1 MHYVTDARSL
11 NCSPFCPS
19 SSQPPRPMTSF
30 ATGDTGAVA
39 TRMTSS
45 RMIGRTAELAELE
58 PALTDAAAGR
68 RSLVFVAGE
77 SGVGKTRILD
87 EAARRAKSAGGRLLS
102 GDCVELG
109 EGELP
114 YAPIV
119 AALRPLA
126 RDGDPAL
133 DALPDSARV
142 ELTRLL
148 PGLGLP
154 SAPPVETEDV
164 GAAQSRLFEVLL
176 SLLEQLGK
184 DHAVVL

>member
-1 MHYVTDARSL
+1 MHEVTDARSL
-11 NCSPFCPS
+11 QCSPHCPS
-19 SSQPPRPMTSF
+19 SSPAPRPMTSF
-30 ATGDTGAVA
+30 ASGDTGVVAV
-39 TRMTSS
+39 RMTSS

-58 PALTDAAAGR
+58 AALSDAAAGR
-68 RSLVFVAGE
+68 PSLVFVAGE
-77 SGVGKTRILD
+77 SGVGKPRTLD
-87 EAARRAKSAGGRLLS
+87 GPARRARAAGGRLLS

-133 DALPDSARV
+133 DALPDGARA

-154 SAPPVETEDV
+154 SLPPVESEDV
-164 GAAQSRLFEVLL
+164 GAAQSRLFEALI
-176 SLLEQLGK
+176 S
-184 DHAVVL
+184 

>member
-58 PALTDAAAGR
+58 AALTDAAAGR
-68 RSLVFVAGE
+68 PSLVFVAGE

-87 EAARRAKSAGGRLLS
+87 EAARRAKSAGGPPPS
-102 GDCVELG
+102 GGFVQLG
-109 EGELP
+109 GGR
-114 YAPIV
+114 
-119 AALRPLA
+119 RPL
-126 RDGDPAL
+126 
-133 DALPDSARV
+133 
-142 ELTRLL
+142 
-148 PGLGLP
+148 
-154 SAPPVETEDV
+154 PPH
-164 GAAQSRLFEVLL
+164 AA
-176 SLLEQLGK
+176 
-184 DHAVVL
+184 

>member
-1 MHYVTDARSL
+1 MDLVTDARSPR
-11 NCSPFCPS
+11 CTRRSPPTS
-19 SSQPPRPMTSF
+19 PPQRRMTSY
-30 ATGDTGAVA
+30 ATSDTGLVA
-39 TRMTSS
+39 ARMTSS

-58 PALTDAAAGR
+58 AALTDAAAGR
-68 RSLVFVAGE
+68 PSLVFVAGE

-133 DALPDSARV
+133 DALP
-142 ELTRLL
+142 E
-148 PGLGLP
+148 
-154 SAPPVETEDV
+154 
-164 GAAQSRLFEVLL
+164 GA
-176 SLLEQLGK
+176 
-184 DHAVVL
+184 

>member
-1 MHYVTDARSL
+1 MHHVTDARSTE
-11 NCSPFCPS
+11 CSLHCPPS
-19 SSQPPRPMTSF
+19 SPPPRPTTPSV
-30 ATGDTGAVA
+30 TRDTGSVSA
-39 TRMTSS
+39 RMTSS
-45 RMIGRTAELAELE
+45 RMIGRAAELAELE
-58 PALTDAAAGR
+58 AALTDAASGR
-68 RSLVFVAGE
+68 PSLVFVAGE

-87 EAARRAKSAGGRLLS
+87 EAARRTRAAGGRLLS

-133 DALPDSARV
+133 DALPASARV

-148 PGLGLP
+148 PGLGVPDPVPP
-154 SAPPVETEDV
+154 SEDV
-164 GAAQSRLFEVLL
+164 GAAQ
-176 SLLEQLGK
+176 
-184 DHAVVL
+184 

>member
-1 MHYVTDARSL
+1 
-11 NCSPFCPS
+11 
-19 SSQPPRPMTSF
+19 MTGP
-30 ATGDTGAVA
+30 ATSNTGAVA
-39 TRMTSS
+39 ARMTSS

-58 PALTDAAAGR
+58 AALSDAAAGR
-68 RSLVFVAGE
+68 PSLVFVAGE

-87 EAARRAKSAGGRLLS
+87 EAARRARAAGGRPLRARRGGGRLLS

-133 DALPDSARV
+133 DALP
-142 ELTRLL
+142 
-148 PGLGLP
+148 
-154 SAPPVETEDV
+154 
-164 GAAQSRLFEVLL
+164 
-176 SLLEQLGK
+176 
-184 DHAVVL
+184 

>member
-1 MHYVTDARSL
+1 MQYVTDARSPK
-11 NCSPFCPS
+11 CSPLCPP

-39 TRMTSS
+39 ARMTSS

-58 PALTDAAAGR
+58 AALSDAVAGR
-68 RSLVFVAGE
+68 PSLVFVAGE

-87 EAARRAKSAGGRLLS
+87 EAARRARAAGRRLLS

-133 DALPDSARV
+133 DALPESARA

-148 PGLGLP
+148 PGLGVP
-154 SAPPVETEDV
+154 AMPIETEDV
-164 GAAQSRLFEVLL
+164 GAA
-176 SLLEQLGK
+176 
-184 DHAVVL
+184 